1 MTTKQTEM
9 TNKEV
14 LEGNTA
20 IAEFMGGKLKPKS
33 KRHPDNPH
41 NKPTWWFDDKVGHF
55 ELEYHSSWDWLMP
68 VVEKIDELVIP
79 ASFINSDYPEHVFTT
94 LSGKTFW
101 ICIGDNHKIFEAKE
115 DVKIASAWKAIT
127 DFLKWYNEKEKI
139 RRIGADEMK
148 YGNRAWE

>member
-1 MTTKQTEM
+1 M

-68 VVEKIDELVIP
+68 VVEMINVVFGFASTELSNTSREQEGLP
-79 ASFINSDYPEHVFTT
+79 DP
-94 LSGKTFW
+94 L
-101 ICIGDNHKIFEAKE
+101 DNPDCWKSWSYHSIHPITE
-115 DVKIASAWKAIT
+115 DIISVWNRVVKAI
-127 DFLKWYNEKEKI
+127 KWYNLNKSEQ
-139 RRIGADEMK
+139 
-148 YGNRAWE
+148 